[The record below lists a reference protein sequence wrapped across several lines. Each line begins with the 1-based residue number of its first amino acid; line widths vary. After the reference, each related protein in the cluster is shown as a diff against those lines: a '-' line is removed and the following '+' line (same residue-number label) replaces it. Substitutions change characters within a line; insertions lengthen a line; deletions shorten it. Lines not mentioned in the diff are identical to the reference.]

1 MNQQPTAKQQAT
13 TLNVLWLAMLAATL
27 VYLLIGWLRAQG
39 MEAQERS
46 VLANMIW
53 LFAVSFIAMG
63 FVLPKILFKD
73 MTNPVQYTQS
83 MIIRWAM
90 FESVAILSLVNFIAQ
105 GVSFVE
111 MAIGI
116 AVSFTLIL
124 ISKPKLGRA

>member
-39 MEAQERS
+39 MEPQERS

-73 MTNPVQYTQS
+73 
-83 MIIRWAM
+83 
-90 FESVAILSLVNFIAQ
+90 ILY
-105 GVSFVE
+105 
-111 MAIGI
+111 
-116 AVSFTLIL
+116 
-124 ISKPKLGRA
+124 